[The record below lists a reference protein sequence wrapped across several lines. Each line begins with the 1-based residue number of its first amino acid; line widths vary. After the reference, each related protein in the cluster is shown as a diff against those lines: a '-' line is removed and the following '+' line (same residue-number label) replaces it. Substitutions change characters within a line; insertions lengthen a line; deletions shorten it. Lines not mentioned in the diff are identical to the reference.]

1 VRFVLA
7 SASQGRWDALNRA
20 GIRMERLAS
29 GVDEEAVT
37 ASSAREL
44 VQTLADLKAHAVAD
58 RLVGEALVLGC
69 DSLLEFEG
77 QTYGK
82 PPSWEAT
89 IERWQRMRGRSGTL
103 LTGHCLIDRG
113 SGRTAT
119 ATVASTVRFA
129 DITDAEVELYVSTGE
144 PSNVAGGFTIDGWGA
159 WFIDGVDGDP
169 SNVIGVSLPALRRMI
184 TELGYGLRDLDYPF
198 Y

>member
-1 VRFVLA
+1 MRFVLA

-29 GVDEEAVT
+29 GVDEDAVT
-37 ASSAREL
+37 APSVREL
-44 VQTLADLKAHAVAD
+44 VQALADLKARAVAD
-58 RLVGEALVLGC
+58 RLGGEALVLGC
-69 DSLLEFEG
+69 DSLLEFDGE
-77 QTYGK
+77 TLGK
-82 PPSWEAT
+82 PPSVEAT

-103 LTGHCLIDRG
+103 HTGHCLIDLAG
-113 SGRTAT
+113 ARTAT
-119 ATVASTVRFA
+119 ATVSTTVRFA
-129 DITDAEVELYVSTGE
+129 DIDDGEIELYVSTGE
-144 PSNVAGGFTIDGWGA
+144 PSNVAGGFTIDGWGS

-184 TELGYGLRDLDYPF
+184 RELGYGLRDLDYPF